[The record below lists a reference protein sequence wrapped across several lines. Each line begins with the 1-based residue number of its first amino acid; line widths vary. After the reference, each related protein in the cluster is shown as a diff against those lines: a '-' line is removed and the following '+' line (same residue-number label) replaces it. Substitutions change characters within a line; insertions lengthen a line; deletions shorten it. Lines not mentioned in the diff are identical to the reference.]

1 LRNSSFIIRHSSFL
15 LMRVRVVTYNVH
27 RCRGMDRRVRPQ
39 RIVEVLGEIDADII
53 ALQEVLSIAG
63 GKPEDDQAHF
73 IAAQLK
79 LAHAVGGTRRLR
91 GGIYG
96 NVVLSRWP
104 IIGTRNYDIS
114 VRGREQR
121 GCLRADVE
129 IAQSNLVHIFNVHL
143 GTAYLERR
151 HQGRRLI
158 DEAILNNGELSGPR
172 LMLGDFNE
180 WTRGL
185 ASRLLASH
193 LVSADTRLHLPRSR
207 TYPGVLPL
215 LHLDHVYYED
225 SLQLE
230 AMTLFRN
237 RLSLLASDH
246 LPLVA
251 DFQMRRD

>member
-1 LRNSSFIIRHSSFL
+1 
-15 LMRVRVVTYNVH
+15 MRLRVVTYNVH
-27 RCRGMDRRVRPQ
+27 KCRGMDRRVRPQ
-39 RIVEVLGEIDADII
+39 RIVEVLREIDADVI
-53 ALQEVLSIAG
+53 ALQEVLSVPG
-63 GKPEDDQAHF
+63 GRPEDDQAHF
-73 IAAQLK
+73 IAEQLK
-79 LAHAVGGTRRLR
+79 LSHTVGGTRQLR

-104 IIGTRNYDIS
+104 ITATQNYDIS

-129 IAQSNLVHIFNVHL
+129 AIGGSPLHVFNVHL

-193 LVSADTRLHLPRSR
+193 LVSADVRLHLPRAR

-215 LHLDHVYYED
+215 LHLDHIYYED
-225 SLQLE
+225 ALQLE
-230 AMTLFRN
+230 AMTLYRT
-237 RLSLLASDH
+237 RLSLMASDH

-251 DFQMRRD
+251 DFQMRLD

>member
-1 LRNSSFIIRHSSFL
+1 
-15 LMRVRVVTYNVH
+15 MRLRVVTYNVH
-27 RCRGMDRRVRPQ
+27 RCRGMDRRIRPQ
-39 RIVEVLGEIDADII
+39 RIVEVLGEINADVI
-53 ALQEVLSIAG
+53 ALQEVLSIPDG
-63 GKPEDDQAHF
+63 RPEDDQARF
-73 IAAQLK
+73 IAEELK
-79 LAHAVGGTRRLR
+79 LLHTVGGTRRLR
-91 GGIYG
+91 GGLYG
-96 NVVLSRWP
+96 NVILSRWP
-104 IIGTRNYDIS
+104 ILATHNYDIS

-129 IAQSNLVHIFNVHL
+129 VAGSRLMHVFNVHL

-158 DEAILNNGELSGPR
+158 DEAILNHQELAGPR

-193 LVSADTRLHLPRSR
+193 LVSADVRLHLPRSR

-215 LHLDHVYYED
+215 LHLDHIYYED

-230 AMTLFRN
+230 AMTLFRS

-251 DFQMRRD
+251 DFQLPLA

>member
-1 LRNSSFIIRHSSFL
+1 
-15 LMRVRVVTYNVH
+15 MRLRVVTYNVH

-39 RIVEVLGEIDADII
+39 RIVEVLGEINADII
-53 ALQEVLSIAG
+53 ALQEVLSIADG
-63 GKPEDDQAHF
+63 RPEDDQAYF
-73 IAAQLK
+73 IAEQLK
-79 LAHAVGGTRRLR
+79 MSHSVGGTRRLR

-104 IIGTRNYDIS
+104 ISATRNYDIS

-129 IAQSNLVHIFNVHL
+129 IAKSSLVHVFNVHL

-158 DEAILNNGELSGPR
+158 DEAILNNQELSGPR

-193 LVSADTRLHLPRSR
+193 LVSADVRLHLPRSR

-225 SLQLE
+225 SLELE
-230 AMTLFRN
+230 AMTLYRS

-251 DFQMRRD
+251 DFQMQLD

>member
-1 LRNSSFIIRHSSFL
+1 
-15 LMRVRVVTYNVH
+15 MRVRVATYNIH
-27 RCRGMDRRVRPQ
+27 RCRGMDRQVRPQ
-39 RIVEVLGEIDADII
+39 RIVEVLREIDADVV
-53 ALQEVLSIAG
+53 ALQETLSIPG
-63 GKPEDDQAHF
+63 GEPQDDQARF
-73 IAAQLK
+73 IAEQVSMS
-79 LAHAVGGTRRLR
+79 HAVGGARMLK

-104 IIGTRNYDIS
+104 IVETRNYDIS

-121 GCLRADVE
+121 GCMRADVE
-129 IAQSNLVHIFNVHL
+129 IAPGILLHVFNVHL

-158 DEAILNNGELSGPR
+158 DEAILTNRELTGPR

-185 ASRLLASH
+185 ASHLLASH
-193 LVSADTRLHLPRSR
+193 LVSADVRLHLPRPR

-225 SLQLE
+225 TLRLE
-230 AMTLFRN
+230 SMTLFRN
-237 RLSLLASDH
+237 RRSLLASDH

-251 DFQMRRD
+251 DFRMRLDGLVEA

>member
-1 LRNSSFIIRHSSFL
+1 
-15 LMRVRVVTYNVH
+15 
-27 RCRGMDRRVRPQ
+27 MDRRVRPQ
-39 RIVEVLGEIDADII
+39 RIVEVLSEINADII
-53 ALQEVLSIAG
+53 ALQEVLSIAD

-73 IAAQLK
+73 IAEQLK
-79 LAHAVGGTRRLR
+79 LSHSVGGTRRLR

-104 IIGTRNYDIS
+104 IINTRNYDIS

-121 GCLRADVE
+121 GCLRTDVE
-129 IAQSNLVHIFNVHL
+129 IAKSSLVHIFNVHL

-158 DEAILNNGELSGPR
+158 DEAILNNQELSGPR

-193 LVSADTRLHLPRSR
+193 LVSADVRLHLPRSR

-225 SLQLE
+225 SLELE
-230 AMTLFRN
+230 AMTLFRS

-251 DFQMRRD
+251 DFQMQLEGM

>member
-1 LRNSSFIIRHSSFL
+1 
-15 LMRVRVVTYNVH
+15 
-27 RCRGMDRRVRPQ
+27 MDRRVRPQ
-39 RIVEVLGEIDADII
+39 RIVEVLREIDADII
-53 ALQEVLSIAG
+53 ALQEVLSIPDS
-63 GKPEDDQAHF
+63 KPEDEQARF
-73 IAAQLK
+73 IAEHLK
-79 LAHAVGGTRRLR
+79 LLHTVGGTRRLR

-96 NVVLSRWP
+96 NVILSRWP
-104 IIGTRNYDIS
+104 ISDTRNYDIS

-129 IAQSNLVHIFNVHL
+129 IGESNRVHIFNVHL

-158 DEAILNNGELSGPR
+158 DEAILNSKELSGPR

-193 LVSADTRLHLPRSR
+193 LVSADVRLHLPRSR

-215 LHLDHVYYED
+215 LHLDHIYYED
-225 SLQLE
+225 SLELE

-237 RLSLLASDH
+237 RLSLMASDH

-251 DFQMRRD
+251 DFQIRLA

>member
-1 LRNSSFIIRHSSFL
+1 
-15 LMRVRVVTYNVH
+15 
-27 RCRGMDRRVRPQ
+27 MDRRVRPQ
-39 RIVEVLGEIDADII
+39 RIVEVLGEINADII
-53 ALQEVLSIAG
+53 ALQEVLSVADG
-63 GKPEDDQAHF
+63 RPEEDQARF
-73 IAAQLK
+73 IAEHLK
-79 LAHAVGGTRRLR
+79 LSHTLGGTRRLK

-96 NVVLSRWP
+96 NVILSRWP
-104 IIGTRNYDIS
+104 IIETRNYDIS

-121 GCLRADVE
+121 GCLRADVQ
-129 IAQSNLVHIFNVHL
+129 ISKSNLVHIFNVHL

-158 DEAILNNGELSGPR
+158 DEAILNNKQLSGPR

-185 ASRLLASH
+185 ASRLLAAH
-193 LVSADTRLHLPRSR
+193 LVSADVRLHLPRRR

-230 AMTLFRN
+230 AMTLYRN

-251 DFQMRRD
+251 DFEMRPD

>member
-1 LRNSSFIIRHSSFL
+1 
-15 LMRVRVVTYNVH
+15 
-27 RCRGMDRRVRPQ
+27 MDRRVRPQ
-39 RIVEVLGEIDADII
+39 RIVEVLGEINADVI
-53 ALQEVLSIAG
+53 ALQEVLSIPDAR
-63 GKPEDDQAHF
+63 PEDDQAYF
-73 IAAQLK
+73 IAEQLK
-79 LAHAVGGTRRLR
+79 LSHTVGGTRRLR

-104 IIGTRNYDIS
+104 ITAVQNYDIT

-129 IAQSNLVHIFNVHL
+129 IGGSPLHVFNVHL

-193 LVSADTRLHLPRSR
+193 LVSADVRLHLPRSR

-215 LHLDHVYYED
+215 LHLDHIYHED

-230 AMTLFRN
+230 AMTLYRT
-237 RLSLLASDH
+237 RLSMMASDH

-251 DFQMRRD
+251 DFQERLD

>member
-1 LRNSSFIIRHSSFL
+1 
-15 LMRVRVVTYNVH
+15 
-27 RCRGMDRRVRPQ
+27 MDRRVQPR
-39 RIVEVLGEIDADII
+39 RIVDVLGELNADVI
-53 ALQEVLSIAG
+53 ALQEVLSIPDG
-63 GKPEDDQAHF
+63 RPEDDQARF
-73 IAAQLK
+73 IAEQLK
-79 LAHAVGGTRRLR
+79 LSHTVGGTRRLR

-104 IIGTRNYDIS
+104 IVDTQNFDIS

-129 IAQSNLVHIFNVHL
+129 VGAGNRLHVFNVHL

-158 DEAILNNGELSGPR
+158 DDAILNNRELNGPR

-185 ASRLLASH
+185 ASKLLASH
-193 LVSADTRLHLPRSR
+193 LVSADVRLHLPRRR

-225 SLQLE
+225 SLELE
-230 AMTLFRN
+230 TMTLYRT
-237 RLSLLASDH
+237 RLSLVASDH

-251 DFQMRRD
+251 DFQMRLG

>member
-1 LRNSSFIIRHSSFL
+1 
-15 LMRVRVVTYNVH
+15 MRLRVVTYNVH
-27 RCRGMDRRVRPQ
+27 RCRGMDRRIRPQ
-39 RIVEVLGEIDADII
+39 RIVEVLSEINADVI
-53 ALQEVLSIAG
+53 ALQEVLSIPDG
-63 GKPEDDQAHF
+63 RPEDDQARF
-73 IAAQLK
+73 IAEQLK
-79 LAHAVGGTRRLR
+79 LLHTVGGTRRLR
-91 GGIYG
+91 GGLYG
-96 NVVLSRWP
+96 NVILSRWP
-104 IIGTRNYDIS
+104 ILATHNYDIS

-129 IAQSNLVHIFNVHL
+129 VAGSRLIHVFNVHL

-158 DEAILNNGELSGPR
+158 DEAILNHQELAGPR

-185 ASRLLASH
+185 ASKLLASH
-193 LVSADTRLHLPRSR
+193 LVSADVRLHLPRSR

-215 LHLDHVYYED
+215 LHLDHIYYED

-230 AMTLFRN
+230 AMTLFRS

-251 DFQMRRD
+251 DFQLPAA

>member
-1 LRNSSFIIRHSSFL
+1 
-15 LMRVRVVTYNVH
+15 MRLRVVTYNIH
-27 RCRGMDRRVRPQ
+27 KCRGMDRRVQPR
-39 RIVEVLGEIDADII
+39 RIVDVLGELNADVI
-53 ALQEVLSIAG
+53 ALQEVLSIPDG
-63 GKPEDDQAHF
+63 RPEDDQARF
-73 IAAQLK
+73 IAEQLK
-79 LAHAVGGTRRLR
+79 LSHTVGGTRRLR

-104 IIGTRNYDIS
+104 IVDTQNFDIS

-129 IAQSNLVHIFNVHL
+129 VGAGNRLHVFNVHL

-158 DEAILNNGELSGPR
+158 DDAILNNRELNGPR

-185 ASRLLASH
+185 ASKLLAAH
-193 LVSADTRLHLPRSR
+193 LVSADVRLHLPRRR

-225 SLQLE
+225 SLELE
-230 AMTLFRN
+230 TMTLYRT
-237 RLSLLASDH
+237 RLSLVASDH

-251 DFQMRRD
+251 DFQMRLG

>member
-1 LRNSSFIIRHSSFL
+1 
-15 LMRVRVVTYNVH
+15 MRVRVVTYNVH

-39 RIVEVLGEIDADII
+39 RIVEVLGEINADII
-53 ALQEVLSIAG
+53 ALQEVLSVANG
-63 GKPEDDQAHF
+63 RPEEDQARF
-73 IAAQLK
+73 IAEQLK
-79 LAHAVGGTRRLR
+79 LSHTLGGTRRLK

-96 NVVLSRWP
+96 NVILSRWP
-104 IIGTRNYDIS
+104 IIETRNYDIS

-121 GCLRADVE
+121 GCLRADVQ
-129 IAQSNLVHIFNVHL
+129 IPKSNLVHIFNVHL

-151 HQGRRLI
+151 HQGRKLI
-158 DEAILNNGELSGPR
+158 DEAILNSKQLSGPR

-193 LVSADTRLHLPRSR
+193 LVSADVRLHLPRRR

-225 SLQLE
+225 SLRLE
-230 AMTLFRN
+230 AMTLYRN
-237 RLSLLASDH
+237 RLSLMASDH
-246 LPLVA
+246 LPLIA
-251 DFQMRRD
+251 DFEMRRD